1 MDTDDYE
8 TYDEA
13 ISSHKRSETFEEAVP
28 ARKVSDSFE
37 EPAIEPSSFAEGAI
51 SKVEETK
58 EEIVE
63 AAK

>member
-8 TYDEA
+8 TYD
-13 ISSHKRSETFEEAVP
+13 ETFEEAVP

-37 EPAIEPSSFAEGAI
+37 E
-51 SKVEETK
+51 KVEETK